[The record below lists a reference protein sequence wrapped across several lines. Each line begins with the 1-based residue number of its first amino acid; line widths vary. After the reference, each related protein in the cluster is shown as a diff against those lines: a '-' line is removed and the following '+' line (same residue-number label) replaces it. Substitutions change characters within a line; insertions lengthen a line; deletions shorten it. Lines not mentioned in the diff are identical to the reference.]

1 LYAICPNVDYFTENR
16 REGMLFNE
24 EVTNTLETAPPTT
37 SMEANVDRKEV
48 TTRKF
53 FSQYRFNNKGTSIP
67 DKGPPLQRK

>member
-1 LYAICPNVDYFTENR
+1 
-16 REGMLFNE
+16 MLFNE